1 MRQREEGRGRW
12 RGGQKER
19 EGFFWG
25 VPPFY
30 FPFPPPPYLK
40 PVPGSQ
46 NWSVSVFLPVCLSF
60 PLFLFF
66 SPLLPSPPP
75 CLSSVH
81 LSSPHFPQALA
92 PLPKPS
98 SESAPTDPGP
108 RPIVSR
114 LFHDNYASGSSGKR
128 KTGGGSPGFPT
139 LLRHQLLRSGSR
151 KIDACAKRDNNPR
164 SMCPN
169 PCSQGG
175 GQPKKCR
182 PEQARAAPGILG
194 FIPVG
199 LGCGKY
205 F

>member
-1 MRQREEGRGRW
+1 MDDYL
-12 RGGQKER
+12 GGS
-19 EGFFWG
+19 
-25 VPPFY
+25 P
-30 FPFPPPPYLK
+30 L
-40 PVPGSQ
+40 
-46 NWSVSVFLPVCLSF
+46 
-60 PLFLFF
+60 LFLFSSSAF
-66 SPLLPSPPP
+66 SKTSSWISELICLCFPSRLSLFSSFFPLLPSSSSLSPLSTSPPP
-75 CLSSVH
+75 TSLRPS
-81 LSSPHFPQALA
+81 L

-98 SESAPTDPGP
+98 RSPRPPDPGP

-114 LFHDNYASGSSGKR
+114 LFHDSFASGSSGKR

-139 LLRHQLLRSGSR
+139 LLRHQLFRSGSR
-151 KIDACAKRDNNPR
+151 KIEACAKRDSNPR

-169 PCSQGG
+169 PRSQGG
-175 GQPKKCR
+175 DQPKKCR